1 MPKQQKIKGGA
12 MQNVSFNS
20 GGARQFERRPY
31 FQSVDF
37 SMSSRESREKKWLNG
52 KAQAIDISD
61 GGIGIQTDIP
71 LEPGH
76 MLWFNDGTEDKAGLV
91 QWCIKHD
98 EDYRAGVK
106 LDGKHIKHLDIATDL
121 FMKRLQELESKCNAD
136 SSDADPDMIYKEI
149 NMAIS
154 DVLESCEEFENEVR
168 DEKVIRDARVRF
180 MEQTNSILSK
190 SYFINRTRTW
200 PQGQQG
206 DYKTLEYAYKNTPLS
221 EGIGYYLDLYLLNR
235 DLGDAV
241 RNRIKQLKELLRT
254 ELVQRQNLSV
264 LNIACGSCR
273 EVVELAPVIEKSKAK
288 VTCIDIDND
297 ALSFAA
303 DRLSYT
309 GISPMFSNQVKL
321 RKYNALR
328 MFDHETNMNEFGKQ
342 DIIYSVG
349 FFDYMQSDFLSR
361 MFGAL
366 YRMLNPGGKLI
377 TSFKDATRYRFKDYH
392 WIVDWDGFQQRTE
405 EDFLNIFTDAGI
417 PFSSIT
423 ETREESGVIVFYV
436 VSK

>member
-1 MPKQQKIKGGA
+1 
-12 MQNVSFNS
+12 MQNISFNN

-37 SMSSRESREKKWLNG
+37 SMSSPESREKKWLNG
-52 KAQAIDISD
+52 KAKAIDISD

-98 EDYRAGVK
+98 EDYRVGVK

-121 FMKRLQELESKCNAD
+121 FMKRLQELDSKCNAD
-136 SSDADPDMIYKEI
+136 SSQANPDMIYKEVTT
-149 NMAIS
+149 AIS

-168 DEKVIRDARVRF
+168 DEKIIRDARVRF
-180 MEQTNSILSK
+180 MEQTNPILSK
-190 SYFINRTRTW
+190 SYILNRARTW
-200 PQGQQG
+200 PQGYQG
-206 DYKTLEYAYKNTPLS
+206 DYKMLENVYRNTPLS
-221 EGIGYYLDLYLLNR
+221 EGLGYYLDLYGLN
-235 DLGDAV
+235 LQLTV
-241 RNRIKQLKELLRT
+241 SVKNRLEKLKEILRNELLK
-254 ELVQRQNLSV
+254 RQKASV

-273 EVVELAPVIEKSKAK
+273 EVVELSPEIEKSGAK
-288 VTCIDIDND
+288 FTCIDLDND

-328 MFDHETNMNEFGKQ
+328 MFDHELNMSEFGKQ
-342 DIIYSVG
+342 DLIYSVG
-349 FFDYMQSDFLSR
+349 FFDYLGSDFLAR
-361 MFGAL
+361 LFETL
-366 YRMLNPGGKLI
+366 YSLLNPGGKI
-377 TSFKDATRYRFKDYH
+377 IISFKDAPKYDHRPFH
-392 WIVDWDGFQQRTE
+392 WIVDWNGFQQRSE
-405 EDFLNIFTDAGI
+405 EDFLEIFSDANI
-417 PFSSIT
+417 PFSSIS
-423 ETREESGVIVFYV
+423 ETREKSGGIVFYV
-436 VSK
+436 ASK

>member
-1 MPKQQKIKGGA
+1 
-12 MQNVSFNS
+12 MQNVSLNN
-20 GGARQFERRPY
+20 GGTRQFERRP
-31 FQSVDF
+31 FSQTVDF
-37 SMSSRESREKKWLNG
+37 AISSRESREQKFLHLKG
-52 KAQAIDISD
+52 RAVDISD
-61 GGIGIQTDIP
+61 DGLGIRTDYP
-71 LEPGH
+71 LKPGH
-76 MLWFNDGTEDKAGLV
+76 MLWFNDGTEEKAGLV

-98 EDYRAGVK
+98 DDYRVGVK

-121 FMKRLQELESKCNAD
+121 FMKRLQEIEDKCHAD
-136 SSDADPDMIYKEI
+136 SSQADPELLYKEVTST
-149 NMAIS
+149 IS

-168 DEKVIRDARVRF
+168 DEKIIRDARVRF
-180 MEQTNSILSK
+180 HEKTNRILSK

-235 DLGDAV
+235 DLADAV
-241 RNRIKQLKELLRT
+241 RNRLMHLKELLRT
-254 ELVQRQNLSV
+254 ELVQRDNLSV

-273 EVVELAPVIEKSKAK
+273 EVVELAPVIEKTKAK

-303 DRLSYT
+303 NRLSYT
-309 GISPMFSNQVKL
+309 GISNQVKL

-328 MFDHETNMNEFGKQ
+328 MFDHELNMSEFGKQ

-349 FFDYMQSDFLSR
+349 FFDYLESDFLAR
-361 MFGAL
+361 LFREIYAL
-366 YRMLNPGGKLI
+366 LNPGGKLI
-377 TSFKDATRYRFKDYH
+377 TSFKDANRYRYNDYH
-392 WIVDWDGFQQRTE
+392 WIADWDGFLQRTE
-405 EDFLNIFTDAGI
+405 DDFLNIFSDANI
-417 PFSSIT
+417 PFSAIT

-436 VSK
+436 VNK